1 MKNFDKKIVVIT
13 GAGSGMGRAY
23 ALAFAKQGASL
34 ALSDYDQQGL
44 DETLQLVDQ
53 HSNRQVTHGT
63 FDVSNRA
70 SFEQFAQQVKEELGN
85 AHIVINNAGIEG
97 SANPV
102 WTTTEDSLRK
112 AMEVN
117 YYGVVY
123 GTQAFLSQLN
133 ANKEAAIVNVSSIF
147 GLIGTPNHA
156 DYCASKF
163 AVRGFTEALMA
174 ELDSSHIQVHLVH
187 PGGIATNIARQQ
199 HSQKFAEHYF
209 QTSADDIARHVLKQ
223 IIKNQPRI
231 VYGQSSGKTALGAK
245 FLPLKVLKSIIWH
258 EMKKVIDLTDYHQL
272 STSPKTKVKL

>member
-1 MKNFDKKIVVIT
+1 MKNFDQKIVVIT

-23 ALAFAKQGASL
+23 ALAFAQHGAKV
-34 ALSDYDQQGL
+34 ALCDYDQEGL
-44 DETLQLVDQ
+44 AETLRLVDQ
-53 HSNRQVTHGT
+53 QSNTPSIHAT
-63 FDVSNRA
+63 FDVSDRTSVDN
-70 SFEQFAQQVKEELGN
+70 FAIQVKEELGN

-102 WTTTEDSLRK
+102 WTTQEESLRK
-112 AMEVN
+112 VMEVN

-123 GTQAFLSQLN
+123 GTQAFLPQLQ
-133 ANKEAAIVNVSSIF
+133 ANKESAIVNVSSIF

-174 ELDSSHIQVHLVH
+174 ELDNSHIQVHLLH

-209 QTSADDIARHVLKQ
+209 QTSADDIARHVLKK
-223 IIKNQPRI
+223 IIRNQPRI

-245 FLPLKVLKSIIWH
+245 FLPLKLLKSIIWH
-258 EMKKVIDLTDYHQL
+258 EMKKVIDLSDYDQPSVRSIL
-272 STSPKTKVKL
+272 KSK